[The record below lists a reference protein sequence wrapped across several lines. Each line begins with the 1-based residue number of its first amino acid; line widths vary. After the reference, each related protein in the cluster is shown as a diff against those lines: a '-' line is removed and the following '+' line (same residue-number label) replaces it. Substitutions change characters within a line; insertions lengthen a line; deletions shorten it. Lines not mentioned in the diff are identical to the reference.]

1 MLDSDT
7 GSLEGSMIRLQL
19 KKKKD
24 GSQLNTATS
33 PKKAVNK
40 GALVKLTPQD
50 RTENTL
56 VTATP
61 DSRII

>member
-1 MLDSDT
+1 MLDSDA
-7 GSLEGSMIRLQL
+7 GALEGSIRLQL

-24 GSQLNTATS
+24 GSQLKPATS

-40 GALVKLTPQD
+40 GALVTLTSQD